1 MGATKNYI
9 ITNNKSFFE
18 KIGKYKYCNLEDMKL
33 TDVIAVDTETTAL
46 NPREGDI
53 FSIQIGTGKDNYLI
67 DCQKHNNGI
76 KVEEV
81 IPYLE
86 DRKLVL
92 HNACFD
98 LTFFYKHGFFPKKDN
113 VHDTMVMSMILHNG
127 KEPRYMYR
135 NGFGYVMERE
145 LGVVYDKS
153 EQANIAEVQLRT
165 KKAIQYCFNDVDR
178 LVELCYNMWDKLVA
192 VNSAAAYKVN
202 ADYTRALAY
211 MENCGMP
218 LDVDR
223 WKEKISNDFK
233 EFEEKRINVIEYIYN
248 NLPQYRDYQIDMF
261 SDAKKITPLLT
272 SNKQMIPVFKSF
284 GINVIDDAGKESID
298 KTVINKS
305 EHPFVK
311 MWLDYK
317 EIEHSVQN
325 QGDNILN
332 KVEDGRLYTSYN
344 IMLDTARIS
353 TRSGMINFLNFP
365 ANEKTRRCFKAKD
378 GFKMVGA
385 DFSGQENCTTASF
398 TEDATMLAS
407 VNEGLDL
414 HCAFARLIFPEIKDL
429 SDDEIKND
437 YKHLRNKA
445 KAPRFLFSFGGSA
458 YGLHKNENI
467 PMKEAVEIEKAFKE
481 LHSGIYQ
488 TAEKNYNLAIEKGYI
503 ESGIGFKLYLPYFE
517 EFKEDQKRIEGFS
530 REFWSMYKEG
540 KAEHKKYN
548 NVKEYPDYEI
558 KNREAWLLYRDNSYF
573 ISEFAKKKSRYMRL
587 CMNSPSQSIAAFQTK
602 AATIRLFDTIVENGH
617 IGDVLICTAV
627 HDELL
632 VEAKEDLAEQ
642 YRVIVETCMKEE
654 ADKFINTKL
663 LRMSADA
670 QVGES
675 WWDVH

>member
-1 MGATKNYI
+1 MNYI
-9 ITNNKSFFE
+9 ITKNKKFFE
-18 KIGKYKYCNLEDMKL
+18 RIGKYNYCNLEDMKL
-33 TDVIAVDTETTAL
+33 TGIIAVDTETTAL
-46 NPREGDI
+46 NPRHGDI

-67 DCQKHNNGI
+67 DCQVHNNGY
-76 KVEEV
+76 KVEDV

-86 DRKLVL
+86 DRKLVG
-92 HNACFD
+92 HNFTFD
-98 LTFFYKHGFFPKKDN
+98 LTFFYKHGFYPKCGN

-127 KEPRYMYR
+127 KEPRFQYR
-135 NGFGYVMERE
+135 HGFGYVMERE
-145 LGVVYDKS
+145 LGVIYDKS
-153 EQANIAEVQLRT
+153 EQENIHNTQLRT

-178 LVELCYNMWDKLVA
+178 LVELSFNMWDKLLKEG
-192 VNSAAAYKVN
+192 SAAAYKVN

-218 LDVDR
+218 LDEDR
-223 WKEKISNDFK
+223 WQEKMANDLVEFAEKEQK
-233 EFEEKRINVIEYIYN
+233 VVEYIFD
-248 NLPQYRDYQIDMF
+248 NLPQFRDLQIDMF
-261 SDAKKITPLLT
+261 SSDKKILPLLT
-272 SNKQMIPVFKSF
+272 SNKQMIPVFKAF
-284 GINVIDDAGKESID
+284 GVDILDDEGKESID

-305 EHPFVK
+305 KHEFVK
-311 MWLDYK
+311 LWLGYK

-325 QGDNILN
+325 QGDNILS
-332 KVEDGRLYTSYN
+332 KVENGRLYTSYN

-353 TRSGMINFLNFP
+353 TRNGMINFLNFP
-365 ANEKTRRCFKAKD
+365 ANEKTRRCFKAKE

-414 HCAFARLIFPEIKDL
+414 HCAFARMIYPEIADL
-429 SDDEIKND
+429 SDEEIKKNHKD
-437 YKHLRNKA
+437 KRQA
-445 KAPRFLFSFGGSA
+445 SKAPRFLFSFGGSA

-467 PMKEAVEIEKAFKE
+467 PLKEANEIESKFKE
-481 LHSGIYQ
+481 LHKGIYD
-488 TAEKNYNLAIEKGYI
+488 TAEKNYQKAIEKGYI

-517 EFKEDQKRIEGFS
+517 EFQRDKETIDNFS
-530 REFWSMYKEG
+530 QDFWVHYKEG
-540 KAEHKKYN
+540 KAEHKKKLN
-548 NVKEYPDYEI
+548 KEDYPNYEI
-558 KNREAWLLYRDNSYF
+558 QNKASYSLYRNYASF
-573 ISEFAKKKSRYMRL
+573 ISNFAKKKSRYMRL

-602 AATIRLFDTIVENGH
+602 AATIRLFDTIVKNGH
-617 IGDVLICTAV
+617 VGDVLICTAV

-632 VEAKEDLAEQ
+632 VEAREDLAEQ

-670 QVGES
+670 QVGDS